1 MSEAKHDSRAVWQT
15 SPSDG
20 AAVRAASPEP
30 GCLPPD
36 GRESRDS
43 GGAPWVRL
51 PTSWER
57 VVPSARPTP
66 VTSCP
71 PYSCRGRSRIRD
83 CLVSSNSAAA
93 KARWLSVL
101 GQGGVWTHSSATN
114 RRESRGQPKDRN
126 SQGGPYAAGPDVR
139 RSRGSLPSLGLP
151 SGLRTVATIHAV
163 REVDCLDASSLRPCS
178 SNAAHTRA
186 GKGRFDAR
194 PGNCKSVPVR
204 GSDGP
209 DQPAVVS
216 ATATRRHVPPRS
228 RSELRAGVPSAG
240 DGRPGRRQLVEPC
253 APPFTVAPLDLTYPR
268 RCSESRQ
275 VERPRTRQWSSR
287 GSAGAPVRTVL
298 R

>member
-1 MSEAKHDSRAVWQT
+1 MADRPQRWSRSWSCVA
-15 SPSDG
+15 
-20 AAVRAASPEP
+20 RA
-30 GCLPPD
+30 GCPRPD

-51 PTSWER
+51 PTSWELCR
-57 VVPSARPTP
+57 PVGAPASGYVLSVTLLSGPSPIRSCLVPS
-66 VTSCP
+66 S
-71 PYSCRGRSRIRD
+71 
-83 CLVSSNSAAA
+83 SAAA

-139 RSRGSLPSLGLP
+139 RSLSKRSGRRCCAETGCRVPTCRAATRGRGSLPSLGLP
-151 SGLRTVATIHAV
+151 SGLRTVATVHAV
-163 REVDCLDASSLRPCS
+163 REFDCLDASSLRPCF
-178 SNAAHTRA
+178 SNAAHARA

-228 RSELRAGVPSAG
+228 RSERTSRRAVGV
-240 DGRPGRRQLVEPC
+240 DGRPGRP
-253 APPFTVAPLDLTYPR
+253 TI
-268 RCSESRQ
+268 
-275 VERPRTRQWSSR
+275 
-287 GSAGAPVRTVL
+287 G
-298 R
+298 

>member
-1 MSEAKHDSRAVWQT
+1 M
-15 SPSDG
+15 
-20 AAVRAASPEP
+20 RAASPEP

-71 PYSCRGRSRIRD
+71 PHSCRGRP
-83 CLVSSNSAAA
+83 
-93 KARWLSVL
+93 LSGLPCPVEFRCGEGEMAL
-101 GQGGVWTHSSATN
+101 RPRPGGRLDPLLCDQSPGVTRATEGQRFAGRT
-114 RRESRGQPKDRN
+114 
-126 SQGGPYAAGPDVR
+126 GPYAAGPDVR

-194 PGNCKSVPVR
+194 PGNCKSGPVR

-228 RSELRAGVPSAG
+228 RSERTCR
-240 DGRPGRRQLVEPC
+240 RPVGGRRAADNWLSR
-253 APPFTVAPLDLTYPR
+253 APHF
-268 RCSESRQ
+268 SRLL
-275 VERPRTRQWSSR
+275 PST
-287 GSAGAPVRTVL
+287 
-298 R
+298 